1 MKHKRITTIILT
13 ASLMLSACSTSTA
26 PEATVTT
33 TEVTAETT
41 LEETTTVTT
50 TEETTTTETTLS
62 LTSYEGEWHRTNIHS
77 GLEGTITI
85 SKMDDKGFYFS
96 GDFQRFGNTG
106 TITDFRADFI
116 SENKAEYRN
125 GTEGDSESAVAV
137 IFTLD
142 NGEVTV
148 DVDGDFNGLGLG
160 MGVTIDG
167 TYTKDEPVYTNANI
181 VAETFSEEEL
191 KALKEL
197 LGDKYEE
204 PFLNDTEAGSLTV
217 SQTTLADKSK
227 GRLINV
233 FVPGLADFMG
243 YDLIITDDG
252 KIYYKHV
259 TGTFATNDS
268 GYEDEALPEHSE
280 G

>member
-1 MKHKRITTIILT
+1 MKHKRITTSLILT

-41 LEETTTVTT
+41 LEETTTV
-50 TEETTTTETTLS
+50 TTTETTLS

-259 TGTFATNDS
+259 TGTFGPIVLS
-268 GYEDEALPEHSE
+268 LYL
-280 G
+280 